1 MHRKWYVT
9 GFALIVLAMAG
20 LAFAGLRRER
30 VEAVAGATEAAP
42 VSLKVDVS
50 ERRLYV
56 VAEGE
61 VIESYPVAVGK
72 PGHATPRGSYS
83 VRRIIWNPR
92 WVPPEAEWAKEKTPK
107 PPGHPENPMGRVKI
121 FFRDPD
127 YYLHGTNATET
138 LGSAASHGCVRMR
151 NSDIIEVAQLLMD
164 HGGAPVE
171 PGLIQRLINR
181 VKQTKE
187 VRLSRPVRLRVQT

>member
-1 MHRKWYVT
+1 MHRKWYLAT
-9 GFALIVLAMAG
+9 FAGILLAVAA

-30 VEAVAGATEAAP
+30 VEVAGAVAAA

-56 VAEGE
+56 VEDGE

-72 PGHATPRGSYS
+72 PGHATPRGAYS

-92 WVPPEAEWAKEKTPK
+92 WVPPEAEWAKKKTPK
-107 PPGHPENPMGRVKI
+107 APGDPDNPMGRVKI
-121 FFRDPD
+121 FFREPD
-127 YYLHGTNATET
+127 YYLHGTNATES

-151 NSDIIEVAQLLMD
+151 NSDIIELAQLLMD
-164 HGGAPVE
+164 HGGAPVS
-171 PGLIQRLINR
+171 PGLVQRLINR

>member
-1 MHRKWYVT
+1 MHRKWYVAT
-9 GFALIVLAMAG
+9 FAVILLAMAG

-30 VEAVAGATEAAP
+30 VASTAAEAAP

-56 VAEGE
+56 VEDGE

-72 PGHATPRGSYS
+72 PGHATPRGSYA

-92 WVPPEAEWAKEKTPK
+92 WVPPEAEWAKNKTAK

-151 NSDIIEVAQLLMD
+151 NEDIIAVAQLLMD
-164 HGGAPVE
+164 HGGAPVS

-187 VRLSRPVRLRVQT
+187 VRLSQPVRLRVQT